1 MRCTLPINIESMM
14 IKKYSLMALQT
25 ALNQALSLDESMPA
39 KIHALHGKVLEI
51 IISPLNVHFF
61 IRFAHHTM
69 QLLEKYDAHPDTVI
83 HSSPLGLIRLSLL
96 PASKVRSL
104 FNDKIRLSG
113 DIELGQ
119 DVKKLF
125 DELDI
130 DWEGHLAHFTGDVIA
145 HQIGSVVRQGLAFKN
160 RVDTSIRSNVTG
172 YLQEELRVFPPHE
185 EVNDFFNDIDELSL
199 RAERLAAHVNQLLTR
214 P

>member
-1 MRCTLPINIESMM
+1 M
-14 IKKYSLMALQT
+14 IKKYSLMALQK
-25 ALNQALSLDESMPA
+25 ALNHALSLDDAMPA
-39 KIHALHGKVLEI
+39 KIQSLDGKVLEI

-61 IRFAHHTM
+61 IRFAHHEM
-69 QLLEKYDAHPDTVI
+69 QLLANYDAQPDTVI

-119 DVKKLF
+119 QVKKLF

-130 DWEGHLAHFTGDVIA
+130 DWEGHLAHFTGDVAA
-145 HQIGSVVRQGLAFKN
+145 HQIGSLFRQGLAFKN
-160 RVDTSIRSNVTG
+160 RVSTSMRHNVTE
-172 YLQEELRVFPPHE
+172 YLQEEVRVFPPRE
-185 EVNDFFNDIDELSL
+185 EINDFFTDVDELSL
-199 RAERLAAHVNQLLTR
+199 RAERLAAHVNQLLVLHEIH
-214 P
+214 